1 MKPFTR
7 LRSVGALALVA
18 TLVSGCA
25 MTTPTMQAWEGTSAM
40 VSWTDQSGMDALLTG
55 EVTIDSG
62 CWAVTDDDGTLRP
75 VIWPKGTTLDD
86 EGLHIPGLGEALAP
100 GTMVDVGGGE
110 VGTSDLGDLPGC
122 WDPGTLVFLSWNVT
136 PSR

>member
-7 LRSVGALALVA
+7 LRSIGALALVA
-18 TLVSGCA
+18 TLLSGCA
-25 MTTPTMQAWEGTSAM
+25 MTTPTMQTWEGTSAM

-75 VIWPKGTTLDD
+75 VIWPKGATLDD

-122 WDPGTLVFLSWNVT
+122 WDPGTPVFLSWNVR

>member
-1 MKPFTR
+1 MKLFTR
-7 LRSVGALALVA
+7 LRSLGALALLA

-25 MTTPTMQAWEGTSAM
+25 TTTPKMQTWGDTSAM

-55 EVTIDSG
+55 EVAIDSG
-62 CWAVTDDDGTLRP
+62 CWAVTDDDGTPRP

-86 EGLHIPGLGEALAP
+86 EGLHVPGLGEALQP
-100 GTMVDVGGGE
+100 GTMVEAGGGD
-110 VGTSDLGDLPGC
+110 VGTSSLGDLPDC
-122 WDPGTLVFLSWNVT
+122 WDPGTPVFLSWSVT